1 MATKLVRKLTFFNS
15 HLNIEE
21 KFVMRTLS
29 WSKLC
34 LFGARYKGCYSV
46 ILPRLRRG
54 KEQNQLNFTE
64 GKCKYGFLSVFYM
77 GEPAVHQL
85 EWQWC

>member
-1 MATKLVRKLTFFNS
+1 METKLVRKLTFFNS

-34 LFGARYKGCYSV
+34 LFGARYKDCYSI
-46 ILPRLRRG
+46 ILPRHG
-54 KEQNQLNFTE
+54 
-64 GKCKYGFLSVFYM
+64 YG
-77 GEPAVHQL
+77 G
-85 EWQWC
+85 